1 MTSTPIIV
9 VLTAAIASLAST
21 DRTGMP
27 GPGQRSEGIVAQPGD
42 IASGVLITDTVG
54 ELRLKTAPCDEN
66 STVVV
71 FYAEYRKSKIG
82 QVTCGDQV
90 LDRYQV
96 EKK

>member
-9 VLTAAIASLAST
+9 VLTAAVASMASM
-21 DRTGMP
+21 DRTSMP
-27 GPGQRSEGIVAQPGD
+27 GPRQRSEIIEAKPGD
-42 IASGVLITDTVG
+42 IASGVLIKDTAG

-71 FYAEYRKSKIG
+71 FYAEYRKEKIG
-82 QVTCGDQV
+82 QVTCGDQT